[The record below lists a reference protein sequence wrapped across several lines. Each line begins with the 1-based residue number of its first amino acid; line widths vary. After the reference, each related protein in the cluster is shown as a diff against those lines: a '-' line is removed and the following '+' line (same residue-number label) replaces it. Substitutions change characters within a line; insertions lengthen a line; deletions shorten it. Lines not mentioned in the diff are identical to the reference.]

1 MKLGDFTEKIIPSRP
16 KIRRT
21 TAMAEFNSN
30 RTLDCRGDACPLP
43 LLKTKKSMADMAS
56 GEILEVVGT
65 DPGSKQDLPSW
76 AARTGN
82 LYLGVEEAG
91 EVFHFFLQKK

>member
-1 MKLGDFTEKIIPSRP
+1 
-16 KIRRT
+16 
-21 TAMAEFNSN
+21 MAEYTSN
-30 RTLDCRGDACPLP
+30 RTLDCRGDACPMP
-43 LLKTKKSMADMAS
+43 LLKTKKTMADMAP

-82 LYLGVEEAG
+82 LYLGVEEEG

>member
-1 MKLGDFTEKIIPSRP
+1 MLTANKIDKEKDLMNKFAPQ
-16 KIRRT
+16 
-21 TAMAEFNSN
+21 

-43 LLKTKKSMADMAS
+43 LLKTKKTMADLAS

-65 DPGSKQDLPSW
+65 DPGSKNDLPSW

-82 LYLGVEEAG
+82 AYLGVEEEG
-91 EVFHFFLQKK
+91 ELFRFYLQKK

>member
-1 MKLGDFTEKIIPSRP
+1 MEPIKP
-16 KIRRT
+16 
-21 TAMAEFNSN
+21 N

-43 LLKTKKSMADMAS
+43 LLKTKKTMADMAS
-56 GEILEVVGT
+56 GEILEVIGT

-82 LYLGVEEAG
+82 AYLGEKEEG
-91 EVFHFFLQKK
+91 SLFHFYLQKK